1 MLETRAIG
9 SKLFS
14 SLVWMKF
21 FLSALKKTI
30 LKHRIK
36 VVLLSIV
43 LILWLF
49 CLPKNL
55 FKDPTSTVVDSS
67 EGSLIGARIADDG
80 QWRFPQMDS
89 VPERFKQS
97 ILLFEDEYF
106 YNHPGFN
113 PISIIKAIGHNL
125 TKETRRGGSTITQQV
140 IRLSRKNQSRTYW
153 EKLIEVFM
161 ATRLELRHSK
171 EEILKLYASHTP
183 YGGNVV
189 GLETA
194 AWRYF
199 GIPAHELSWGQ
210 SAALAVLPNAPA
222 LIFPGRNEQTFM
234 DKRNRLLKKLWE
246 KEVIDETTYELA
258 IAEPLPQK
266 PMPLPDI
273 APHLTERIRNEH
285 PGERITTSV
294 QRPLQHRLNLLAERH
309 YRQLQSNEIHNLAI
323 LVLDV
328 ETRKVLGYVG
338 NSPSAEEHSNYVD
351 IITKKEVLGVP

>member
-1 MLETRAIG
+1 M
-9 SKLFS
+9 SK
-14 SLVWMKF
+14 
-21 FLSALKKTI
+21 FLSPAKRI
-30 LKHRIK
+30 LINHKIK
-36 VVLLSIV
+36 FGVFFIV

-55 FKDPTSTVVDSS
+55 FEDPTSTVVDSS

-80 QWRFPQMDS
+80 QWRFPQIDS

-106 YNHPGFN
+106 YQHPGFN
-113 PISIIKAIGHNL
+113 PISILKAIGHNL

-153 EKLIEVFM
+153 EKLVEIFM
-161 ATRLELRHSK
+161 ATRLELRYSK
-171 EEILKLYASHTP
+171 EDILKFYASHTP

-222 LIFPGRNEQTFM
+222 LIFPGRNEQSFLE
-234 DKRNRLLKKLWE
+234 KRNRLLKKLW
-246 KEVIDETTYELA
+246 K
-258 IAEPLPQK
+258 K
-266 PMPLPDI
+266 
-273 APHLTERIRNEH
+273 
-285 PGERITTSV
+285 S
-294 QRPLQHRLNLLAERH
+294 
-309 YRQLQSNEIHNLAI
+309 SNMFS
-323 LVLDV
+323 
-328 ETRKVLGYVG
+328 RGKY
-338 NSPSAEEHSNYVD
+338 NSPQ
-351 IITKKEVLGVP
+351 